1 GGVDVVLAAG
11 GFEVAGHGQ
20 VVGEQGGG
28 GADLGAHVADGP
40 LAGGGDRL
48 RARAEVLDD
57 RSRPALHREDVGD
70 LEDHVLGRAPPVE
83 LAGQVEADEPRPAHV
98 EREAGELVDGVGR
111 AETRPRES
119 YAAPFPSSR
128 AMRWVLPST
137 FAWMRWSQWTVAGTS
152 ASSRPAVMNWGGAIW
167 GGGCCLA

>member
-83 LAGQVEADEPRPAHV
+83 LAGQVDAYEPRPAHV
-98 EREAGELVDGVGR
+98 EREAGEHVDGVGPADPDGDH
-111 AETRPRES
+111 AE
-119 YAAPFPSSR
+119 AAG
-128 AMRWVLPST
+128 VGG
-137 FAWMRWSQWTVAGTS
+137 VAVGSHHYPAGEGGRLETS
-152 ASSRPAVMNWGGAIW
+152 LSGKP
-167 GGGCCLA
+167 